1 MPGIIA
7 ANVWV
12 EVAAD
17 VRLDT
22 LDERVDVR
30 WSFNDFVDA
39 IEQLAPQQ
47 KQLSLCI
54 LQDEISLRKSSFQ
67 SKLSTM
73 AEIREVRF
81 PDELTCPYCGDS
93 DNIKKNGTYH
103 GRHRYLHKTCG
114 RTFNDLTQ
122 TPVHL
127 TRYLDK
133 WPRYLQAMMQG
144 KMIRQCADEVG
155 ISVVTAYY
163 WGIKK
168 LHALSQNKP
177 QKLNGFV
184 EADETY
190 VLYSEKGN
198 RHLKR

>member
-1 MPGIIA
+1 
-7 ANVWV
+7 
-12 EVAAD
+12 
-17 VRLDT
+17 
-22 LDERVDVR
+22 
-30 WSFNDFVDA
+30 
-39 IEQLAPQQ
+39 
-47 KQLSLCI
+47 
-54 LQDEISLRKSSFQ
+54 
-67 SKLSTM
+67 
-73 AEIREVRF
+73 
-81 PDELTCPYCGDS
+81 
-93 DNIKKNGTYH
+93 
-103 GRHRYLHKTCG
+103 
-114 RTFNDLTQ
+114 
-122 TPVHL
+122 
-127 TRYLDK
+127 
-133 WPRYLQAMMQG
+133 MMQG